1 MAKVFSLHTGGVNF
15 FIPLLPLL
23 KENHPF
29 MNKFT
34 PPTKITLSLSKVN
47 LIFLYHIPMLYT
59 LFAIPVT
66 AHLHLEDIAYTL
78 MQNSVFHFLAMY
90 TYIE

>member
-1 MAKVFSLHTGGVNF
+1 
-15 FIPLLPLL
+15 
-23 KENHPF
+23 
-29 MNKFT
+29 
-34 PPTKITLSLSKVN
+34 
-47 LIFLYHIPMLYT
+47 MLYT

-66 AHLHLEDIAYTL
+66 ALLHLEDIAYTL